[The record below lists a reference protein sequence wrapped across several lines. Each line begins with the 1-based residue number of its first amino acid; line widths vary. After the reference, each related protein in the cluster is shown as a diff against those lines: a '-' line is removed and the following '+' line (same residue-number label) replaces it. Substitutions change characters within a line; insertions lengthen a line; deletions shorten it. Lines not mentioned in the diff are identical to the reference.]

1 MRASFV
7 ALGIGLALAAACS
20 RGLSGDGSAGSCA
33 IADPSLAYQVQVEA
47 TQEHVAERDV
57 TQVSAP
63 RVGTLEGVE
72 CLRQLLILNVGSSPI
87 SDLSPLAGHPTLDT
101 LFLSDANVRDLGPL
115 GSVPHLHSLEVSGS
129 GLGSFDG
136 LVGASELTRL
146 IVDQNPLT
154 SLAGVESLPA
164 LIELSARQTS
174 ADSLAPLAGATSLAT
189 LDVSGSPV
197 VDLTPLA
204 TVPRLSSVSISDTAV
219 SDLSPLSKQALQ
231 SLSAD
236 GTLVT
241 DLTPLAG
248 SSGTLTFLDVSRT
261 PVTSLAPLSGAAM
274 LETVYASNARLE
286 TLAGLHDL
294 PELRHLVVSGNA
306 ISDLSPLTALSPLWL
321 DVTQNPLDNA
331 AAGIIQSL
339 CAAGWAVNY
348 EDTSCGNTCD
358 FVSCTD

>member
-33 IADPSLAYQVQVEA
+33 IADPSLAFQVQVEA
-47 TQEHVAERDV
+47 MYEHVAERDV

-101 LFLSDANVRDLGPL
+101 LFLSDASVRDLVPL
-115 GSVPHLHSLEVSGS
+115 GTVPHLHSLEVSSS

-136 LVGASELTRL
+136 LAGASELTRL

-164 LIELSARQTS
+164 LIELSARQTR

-197 VDLTPLA
+197 IDLTPLA
-204 TVPRLSSVSISDTAV
+204 AVPRLSSVSISDTAV
-219 SDLSPLSKQALQ
+219 SDLSPLSRQALQ
-231 SLSAD
+231 SLSAA
-236 GTLVT
+236 GALVT

-274 LETVYASNARLE
+274 LETVYASNTGLE
-286 TLAGLHDL
+286 TLEGLHDL
-294 PELRHLVVSGNA
+294 PKLRQLVVSGNA
-306 ISDLSPLTALSPLWL
+306 ISDLSPLTILSPLGL
-321 DVTQNPLDNA
+321 DVTHNPLDNA
-331 AAGIIQSL
+331 ATGIIQSL

-348 EDTSCGNTCD
+348 DDTSCGNACQ
-358 FVSCTD
+358 FVNCTN